1 MIDTDKPTYQSV
13 NRVLFNEDNPLHDM
27 FSTEELWLDNQVK
40 DGLIAIVSN
49 YPHPEITSSQAKQLK
64 GHLEPHVD
72 SMPIYLPDG
81 LIDWY
86 IDEEVIE

>member
-1 MIDTDKPTYQSV
+1 MITYQSV
-13 NRVLFNEDNPLHDM
+13 SEVLFNEGNPLLDM
-27 FSTEELWLDNQVK
+27 FNTEELWLDNQVK

-64 GHLEPHVD
+64 EYLEPYVD

-86 IDEEVIE
+86 IEVEA

>member
-1 MIDTDKPTYQSV
+1 MTDTDKPTYESV
-13 NRVLFNEDNPLHDM
+13 NRVLLSENNPLFDMFNE
-27 FSTEELWLDNQVK
+27 EQLWLDFQVK
-40 DGLIAIVSN
+40 DGLIALISN
-49 YPHPEITSSQAKQLK
+49 YPHPEISSSQAKKLK
-64 GHLEPHVD
+64 EYLEPYVD

>member
-13 NRVLFNEDNPLHDM
+13 NRVLNDEDNPLQDM
-27 FSTEELWLDNQVK
+27 FSTEQLWLDLQVR
-40 DGLIAIVSN
+40 DGLIAIISN
-49 YPHPEITSSQAKQLK
+49 YPHPKISSSQAKELK
-64 GHLEPHVD
+64 EYLEPHVD

-86 IDEEVIE
+86 IDEGDE